1 MRRRRAAVAAG
12 FCASFL
18 LGSVLNVLF
27 APGSEPPRPG
37 QSPGPSPAPGPGR
50 RGGRGELA
58 RQIRAR
64 YEEVQRY
71 SRGGPGPG
79 AGRPERRRL
88 MDLAPGGPGLQ
99 RPRPP
104 RARPLPDGAP
114 GWPPAPGP
122 GSPGPGP
129 RLGCAALRNVSGAQY
144 LGSGYTKAVYR
155 VRLPGGA
162 AVALKA
168 VDFSGHDLGSCV
180 REFGARRGCYRLAA
194 HKLLKE
200 MVLLERLR
208 HPNVLQL
215 YGYCYQD
222 SEDIPDTLTT
232 ITELGAP
239 VEMIQL
245 LQTSWEDRFR
255 ICLSLGRLLHHLAHS
270 PLGSVTLLDF
280 RPRQFVLVDGEL
292 KVTDL
297 DDARVEE
304 TPCTGNADCIL
315 EFPARN
321 FTLPCSAQG
330 WCEAMNEKRNLYNA
344 YRFFFT
350 YLLPHS
356 APPSLRPLLDS
367 IVNATGE
374 LAWGADETLAQL
386 EKVLHL
392 YRSGQYLQNSTA
404 GSQAEYQRL
413 PDSTIPQEDY
423 RCWPSYHHGGC
434 LLSVFSLAEA
444 VDICENHAQCQA
456 FVVTNQT
463 TWTGRQLVFFKTG
476 WSHVVPDPSKTAYP
490 VTPRSS
496 AWKKCICSTK
506 PQVLVPEEGVTP
518 LALPQRSSHY
528 SLEYLN
534 LDLQQRAAD
543 APGLTIIPS
552 HATPR
557 TIWLHKMWPS
567 PHPIS
572 PSQQTQTIPSMED
585 PAGSKAQAE
594 PHVAQHVGHMCVIL
608 RSRLGST
615 SPHSALLAAESPSHL
630 GL

>member
-1 MRRRRAAVAAG
+1 AGAGRAGGKCQADVPPARGRGRGRRGHAHELGRGPAGRAA
-12 FCASFL
+12 
-18 LGSVLNVLF
+18 
-27 APGSEPPRPG
+27 EPPRSLSLPG
-37 QSPGPSPAPGPGR
+37 RAGERAGRAAGRGEGSDAAPAGGGGRGFLRLLPAGLRPQRALRTGLGAPAARPVPRALASPGPGPSRGPRGTGPADPSALRGGAALFPRGPRARGGPAGAAALDGPGSGRAGPAASPAPGG
-50 RGGRGELA
+50 
-58 RQIRAR
+58 
-64 YEEVQRY
+64 
-71 SRGGPGPG
+71 
-79 AGRPERRRL
+79 
-88 MDLAPGGPGLQ
+88 
-99 RPRPP
+99 
-104 RARPLPDGAP
+104 RPLPDGSP
-114 GWPPAPGP
+114 SWPPAPGP

-144 LGSGYTKAVYR
+144 VGSGYTKAVYR

-255 ICLSLGRLLHHLAHS
+255 APGPALDLPEPGPPPSPPGPL

-304 TPCTGNADCIL
+304 TPCASSANCIL

-330 WCEAMNEKRNLYNA
+330 WCEGMNEKRNLYNA

-356 APPSLRPLLDS
+356 APPALRPLLDS

-374 LAWGADETLAQL
+374 LTWGVDETLAQL

-404 GSQAEYQRL
+404 DSRAEYRRL

-423 RCWPSYHHGGC
+423 RCWPSYHHGSC
-434 LLSVFSLAEA
+434 LLSVFNLAEA
-444 VDICENHAQCQA
+444 VDVCESHAQCRA

-476 WSHVVPDPSKTAYP
+476 WSHVVPD
-490 VTPRSS
+490 
-496 AWKKCICSTK
+496 
-506 PQVLVPEEGVTP
+506 
-518 LALPQRSSHY
+518 
-528 SLEYLN
+528 
-534 LDLQQRAAD
+534 
-543 APGLTIIPS
+543 
-552 HATPR
+552 
-557 TIWLHKMWPS
+557 LHK
-567 PHPIS
+567 
-572 PSQQTQTIPSMED
+572 TTYV
-585 PAGSKAQAE
+585 KAS
-594 PHVAQHVGHMCVIL
+594 G
-608 RSRLGST
+608 
-615 SPHSALLAAESPSHL
+615 
-630 GL
+630 

>member
-88 MDLAPGGPGLQ
+88 MDLAPGGLGLQ

-104 RARPLPDGAP
+104 RARPVPDGAP
-114 GWPPAPGP
+114 GWPPA
-122 GSPGPGP
+122 PGPGP

-144 LGSGYTKAVYR
+144 VGSGYTKAVYR

-304 TPCTGNADCIL
+304 TPCASSADCIL

-330 WCEAMNEKRNLYNA
+330 WCDGMNEKRNLYNA

-356 APPSLRPLLDS
+356 APPSLRPLLDI
-367 IVNATGE
+367 IVNAT
-374 LAWGADETLAQL
+374 
-386 EKVLHL
+386 
-392 YRSGQYLQNSTA
+392 
-404 GSQAEYQRL
+404 EYQRI

-423 RCWPSYHHGGC
+423 RCWPSYHHGSC
-434 LLSVFSLAEA
+434 LLSVFNLAEA
-444 VDICENHAQCQA
+444 VDVCESHAQCHA

-463 TWTGRQLVFFKTG
+463 TWTGRKLVFFKTG
-476 WSHVVPDPSKTAYP
+476 WNQVVPDPNRTTY
-490 VTPRSS
+490 VR
-496 AWKKCICSTK
+496 
-506 PQVLVPEEGVTP
+506 
-518 LALPQRSSHY
+518 
-528 SLEYLN
+528 
-534 LDLQQRAAD
+534 
-543 APGLTIIPS
+543 APG
-552 HATPR
+552 
-557 TIWLHKMWPS
+557 
-567 PHPIS
+567 
-572 PSQQTQTIPSMED
+572 
-585 PAGSKAQAE
+585 
-594 PHVAQHVGHMCVIL
+594 
-608 RSRLGST
+608 
-615 SPHSALLAAESPSHL
+615 
-630 GL
+630 

>member
-37 QSPGPSPAPGPGR
+37 QSLGPSPAPGPDR

-99 RPRPP
+99 RPRSP
-104 RARPLPDGAP
+104 RARPLPDGAV

-122 GSPGPGP
+122 GSSGPGP

-144 LGSGYTKAVYR
+144 VGSGYTKAVYR

-168 VDFSGHDLGSCV
+168 VDLSGHDLGSCV

-255 ICLSLGRLLHHLAHS
+255 
-270 PLGSVTLLDF
+270 
-280 RPRQFVLVDGEL
+280 FVLVDGEL

-304 TPCTGNADCIL
+304 TPCASSTDCVL

-330 WCEAMNEKRNLYNA
+330 WCEGMNEKRNLYNA

-356 APPSLRPLLDS
+356 APSSLRPLLDG

-374 LAWGADETLAQL
+374 LTWGVDETLAQL
-386 EKVLHL
+386 EKALHL

-404 GSQAEYQRL
+404 GSRAKYQRI
-413 PDSTIPQEDY
+413 PDSSIPQENY
-423 RCWPSYHHGGC
+423 RCWPSYRHGSC

-444 VDICENHAQCQA
+444 VDICESHAQCQA

-476 WSHVVPDPSKTAYP
+476 WSQVVPDPNKTTY
-490 VTPRSS
+490 V
-496 AWKKCICSTK
+496 
-506 PQVLVPEEGVTP
+506 
-518 LALPQRSSHY
+518 
-528 SLEYLN
+528 
-534 LDLQQRAAD
+534 RASD
-543 APGLTIIPS
+543 
-552 HATPR
+552 
-557 TIWLHKMWPS
+557 
-567 PHPIS
+567 
-572 PSQQTQTIPSMED
+572 
-585 PAGSKAQAE
+585 
-594 PHVAQHVGHMCVIL
+594 
-608 RSRLGST
+608 
-615 SPHSALLAAESPSHL
+615 
-630 GL
+630 

>member
-37 QSPGPSPAPGPGR
+37 QSPGPSPDPGPGR

-104 RARPLPDGAP
+104 RARPLLDGAP

-122 GSPGPGP
+122 GSPGPGSSGPGP

-144 LGSGYTKAVYR
+144 VGSGYTKAVYR
-155 VRLPGGA
+155 VRLPGGV

-304 TPCTGNADCIL
+304 TPCTGSADCTL

-356 APPSLRPLLDS
+356 APSSLRPLLDS
-367 IVNATGE
+367 IVNAT
-374 LAWGADETLAQL
+374 
-386 EKVLHL
+386 
-392 YRSGQYLQNSTA
+392 
-404 GSQAEYQRL
+404 EYQHL
-413 PDSTIPQEDY
+413 PGSTIPQEDY
-423 RCWPSYHHGGC
+423 GCWPSYHHGSC
-434 LLSVFSLAEA
+434 LLSVFNLAEA
-444 VDICENHAQCQA
+444 VDICESHAQCQA

-476 WSHVVPDPSKTAYP
+476 WSHVVPDPSKTTY
-490 VTPRSS
+490 V
-496 AWKKCICSTK
+496 
-506 PQVLVPEEGVTP
+506 
-518 LALPQRSSHY
+518 
-528 SLEYLN
+528 
-534 LDLQQRAAD
+534 RAS
-543 APGLTIIPS
+543 G
-552 HATPR
+552 
-557 TIWLHKMWPS
+557 
-567 PHPIS
+567 
-572 PSQQTQTIPSMED
+572 
-585 PAGSKAQAE
+585 
-594 PHVAQHVGHMCVIL
+594 
-608 RSRLGST
+608 
-615 SPHSALLAAESPSHL
+615 
-630 GL
+630 

>member
-1 MRRRRAAVAAG
+1 MRRRRAAVAVG

-99 RPRPP
+99 RPRPL
-104 RARPLPDGAP
+104 RARPLPDGVP

-122 GSPGPGP
+122 GSPGPSP

-144 LGSGYTKAVYR
+144 VGSGYTKAVYR

-180 REFGARRGCYRLAA
+180 REFGVRRGCYRLAA

-255 ICLSLGRLLHHLAHS
+255 
-270 PLGSVTLLDF
+270 
-280 RPRQFVLVDGEL
+280 FVLVDGEL

-304 TPCTGNADCIL
+304 TPCASSADCVL

-330 WCEAMNEKRNLYNA
+330 WCEGMNEKRNLYNA

-374 LAWGADETLAQL
+374 LAWGVDETLTQL

-392 YRSGQYLQNSTA
+392 YRSGQYLQNSTT
-404 GSQAEYQRL
+404 SSSTEYQRI
-413 PDSTIPQEDY
+413 PDSTIPRENY
-423 RCWPSYHHGGC
+423 RCWPSYHHGSC
-434 LLSVFSLAEA
+434 LLSVFNLAEA
-444 VDICENHAQCQA
+444 VDVCESHAQCQA

-463 TWTGRQLVFFKTG
+463 TWTGRQLVFFKAG
-476 WSHVVPDPSKTAYP
+476 WSQVVPDPNKTTY
-490 VTPRSS
+490 V
-496 AWKKCICSTK
+496 
-506 PQVLVPEEGVTP
+506 
-518 LALPQRSSHY
+518 
-528 SLEYLN
+528 
-534 LDLQQRAAD
+534 
-543 APGLTIIPS
+543 
-552 HATPR
+552 
-557 TIWLHKMWPS
+557 
-567 PHPIS
+567 
-572 PSQQTQTIPSMED
+572 
-585 PAGSKAQAE
+585 KAS
-594 PHVAQHVGHMCVIL
+594 G
-608 RSRLGST
+608 
-615 SPHSALLAAESPSHL
+615 
-630 GL
+630 

>member
-27 APGSEPPRPG
+27 APGSEPPKPG
-37 QSPGPSPAPGPGR
+37 QSPEPSPAPGPGR

-88 MDLAPGGPGLQ
+88 MDLAPGGPGLT

-104 RARPLPDGAP
+104 WARPLPDGAP

-144 LGSGYTKAVYR
+144 VGSGYTKAVYR

-180 REFGARRGCYRLAA
+180 REFGVRRGCYRLAA

-208 HPNVLQL
+208 HPNVLQ
-215 YGYCYQD
+215 
-222 SEDIPDTLTT
+222 
-232 ITELGAP
+232 
-239 VEMIQL
+239 
-245 LQTSWEDRFR
+245 

-304 TPCTGNADCIL
+304 TPCAGSTDCIL

-330 WCEAMNEKRNLYNA
+330 WCEGMNEKRNLYNA

-374 LAWGADETLAQL
+374 LAWGVDETLAQL

-404 GSQAEYQRL
+404 SSSTEYQRI

-423 RCWPSYHHGGC
+423 RCWPSYHHGSC
-434 LLSVFSLAEA
+434 LLSVFNLAEA
-444 VDICENHAQCQA
+444 MDVCESHAQCRA

-476 WSHVVPDPSKTAYP
+476 WSQVVPDPNKTTY
-490 VTPRSS
+490 V
-496 AWKKCICSTK
+496 
-506 PQVLVPEEGVTP
+506 
-518 LALPQRSSHY
+518 
-528 SLEYLN
+528 
-534 LDLQQRAAD
+534 
-543 APGLTIIPS
+543 
-552 HATPR
+552 
-557 TIWLHKMWPS
+557 
-567 PHPIS
+567 
-572 PSQQTQTIPSMED
+572 
-585 PAGSKAQAE
+585 KAS
-594 PHVAQHVGHMCVIL
+594 G
-608 RSRLGST
+608 
-615 SPHSALLAAESPSHL
+615 
-630 GL
+630 

>member
-37 QSPGPSPAPGPGR
+37 QSSGPSPDPGPGR

-122 GSPGPGP
+122 GSPGPGSSGPGP

-144 LGSGYTKAVYR
+144 VGSGYTKAVYR
-155 VRLPGGA
+155 VRLPGGV

-208 HPNVLQL
+208 HPNVLQKDQSRGKMKVPESENDEAKTRIRAEEEL

-255 ICLSLGRLLHHLAHS
+255 
-270 PLGSVTLLDF
+270 
-280 RPRQFVLVDGEL
+280 FVLVDGEL

-304 TPCTGNADCIL
+304 TPCTGSADCTL

-374 LAWGADETLAQL
+374 LTWGVDETLAQL

-392 YRSGQYLQNSTA
+392 YRSGQYLQNSTEA
-404 GSQAEYQRL
+404 GRAEYQHL
-413 PDSTIPQEDY
+413 PGSTIPQEDY
-423 RCWPSYHHGGC
+423 RCWPSYHHGSC
-434 LLSVFSLAEA
+434 LLSVFNLAEA
-444 VDICENHAQCQA
+444 VDICESHAQCQA

-476 WSHVVPDPSKTAYP
+476 WSHVVPDPSKTTY
-490 VTPRSS
+490 V
-496 AWKKCICSTK
+496 
-506 PQVLVPEEGVTP
+506 
-518 LALPQRSSHY
+518 
-528 SLEYLN
+528 
-534 LDLQQRAAD
+534 RAS
-543 APGLTIIPS
+543 G
-552 HATPR
+552 
-557 TIWLHKMWPS
+557 
-567 PHPIS
+567 
-572 PSQQTQTIPSMED
+572 
-585 PAGSKAQAE
+585 
-594 PHVAQHVGHMCVIL
+594 
-608 RSRLGST
+608 
-615 SPHSALLAAESPSHL
+615 
-630 GL
+630 

>member
-37 QSPGPSPAPGPGR
+37 QSPGSSAAPGPGR

-58 RQIRAR
+58 RQIRER

-104 RARPLPDGAP
+104 RVRSPPDGAP

-144 LGSGYTKAVYR
+144 VGSGYTKAVYR

-208 HPNVLQL
+208 HPNVLQ
-215 YGYCYQD
+215 
-222 SEDIPDTLTT
+222 
-232 ITELGAP
+232 
-239 VEMIQL
+239 
-245 LQTSWEDRFR
+245 

-280 RPRQFVLVDGEL
+280 RPRQFVLVNGEL

-304 TPCTGNADCIL
+304 TPCTSSADCTL

-321 FTLPCSAQG
+321 FSLPCSAQG
-330 WCEAMNEKRNLYNA
+330 WCEGMNEKRNLYNA

-374 LAWGADETLAQL
+374 LAWGVDETLAQL
-386 EKVLHL
+386 ETALHL
-392 YRSGQYLQNSTA
+392 FRSGQYLQNST
-404 GSQAEYQRL
+404 SSRAEYQRI
-413 PDSTIPQEDY
+413 PDSAITQEDY

-434 LLSVFSLAEA
+434 LLSVFNLAEA
-444 VDICENHAQCQA
+444 IDVCESHAQCRA

-463 TWTGRQLVFFKTG
+463 TWTGRKLVFFKTG
-476 WSHVVPDPSKTAYP
+476 WNQVVPDAGKTTY
-490 VTPRSS
+490 V
-496 AWKKCICSTK
+496 K
-506 PQVLVPEEGVTP
+506 
-518 LALPQRSSHY
+518 
-528 SLEYLN
+528 
-534 LDLQQRAAD
+534 
-543 APGLTIIPS
+543 APG
-552 HATPR
+552 
-557 TIWLHKMWPS
+557 
-567 PHPIS
+567 
-572 PSQQTQTIPSMED
+572 
-585 PAGSKAQAE
+585 
-594 PHVAQHVGHMCVIL
+594 
-608 RSRLGST
+608 
-615 SPHSALLAAESPSHL
+615 
-630 GL
+630 

>member
-104 RARPLPDGAP
+104 RARPPPDGAP

-122 GSPGPGP
+122 GSPGQGP

-144 LGSGYTKAVYR
+144 VGSGYTKAVYR

-255 ICLSLGRLLHHLAHS
+255 
-270 PLGSVTLLDF
+270 
-280 RPRQFVLVDGEL
+280 FVLVDGEL

-304 TPCTGNADCIL
+304 TPCTSSADCTL

-330 WCEAMNEKRNLYNA
+330 WCEGMNEKRNLYNA

-356 APPSLRPLLDS
+356 APLSLRPLLDS

-374 LAWGADETLAQL
+374 LTWSVDETLGQL
-386 EKVLHL
+386 EAVLHL
-392 YRSGQYLQNSTA
+392 FRSGQYLQNSTT
-404 GSQAEYQRL
+404 SSSIEYQRI

-423 RCWPSYHHGGC
+423 RCWPSYHHGSC
-434 LLSVFSLAEA
+434 LLSVFNLAEA
-444 VDICENHAQCQA
+444 VDVCESHAQCHA

-463 TWTGRQLVFFKTG
+463 TWTGRKLVFFKTG
-476 WSHVVPDPSKTAYP
+476 WSQVVPDPSKTIY
-490 VTPRSS
+490 VR
-496 AWKKCICSTK
+496 
-506 PQVLVPEEGVTP
+506 
-518 LALPQRSSHY
+518 
-528 SLEYLN
+528 
-534 LDLQQRAAD
+534 
-543 APGLTIIPS
+543 APG
-552 HATPR
+552 
-557 TIWLHKMWPS
+557 
-567 PHPIS
+567 
-572 PSQQTQTIPSMED
+572 
-585 PAGSKAQAE
+585 
-594 PHVAQHVGHMCVIL
+594 
-608 RSRLGST
+608 
-615 SPHSALLAAESPSHL
+615 
-630 GL
+630 

>member
-37 QSPGPSPAPGPGR
+37 QSPGPSPDPGPGR

-99 RPRPP
+99 RPRPL

-122 GSPGPGP
+122 GSPGPGSSGPGP

-144 LGSGYTKAVYR
+144 VGSGYTKAVYR
-155 VRLPGGA
+155 VRLPGGV

-304 TPCTGNADCIL
+304 TPCTGSADCTL

-367 IVNATGE
+367 IVNAT
-374 LAWGADETLAQL
+374 APCTLQ
-386 EKVLHL
+386 ESSPGGWT
-392 YRSGQYLQNSTA
+392 RPWPSWRRCCTCTGA
-404 GSQAEYQRL
+404 GS
-413 PDSTIPQEDY
+413 
-423 RCWPSYHHGGC
+423 
-434 LLSVFSLAEA
+434 
-444 VDICENHAQCQA
+444 IC
-456 FVVTNQT
+456 
-463 TWTGRQLVFFKTG
+463 R
-476 WSHVVPDPSKTAYP
+476 
-490 VTPRSS
+490 TPRRPAEPSTS
-496 AWKKCICSTK
+496 TSRAVPSPRKTTAAGHPTTTEAACFQCSTW
-506 PQVLVPEEGVTP
+506 PRLWTSVRAMPSARPLWSPTRPLGQVG
-518 LALPQRSSHY
+518 
-528 SLEYLN
+528 N
-534 LDLQQRAAD
+534 
-543 APGLTIIPS
+543 
-552 HATPR
+552 
-557 TIWLHKMWPS
+557 
-567 PHPIS
+567 
-572 PSQQTQTIPSMED
+572 
-585 PAGSKAQAE
+585 
-594 PHVAQHVGHMCVIL
+594 
-608 RSRLGST
+608 
-615 SPHSALLAAESPSHL
+615 
-630 GL
+630 

>member
-88 MDLAPGGPGLQ
+88 MDLAPGGLGLQ

-122 GSPGPGP
+122 GP

-144 LGSGYTKAVYR
+144 VGSGYTKAVYR

-304 TPCTGNADCIL
+304 TPCASSADCIL

-330 WCEAMNEKRNLYNA
+330 WCDGMNEKRNLYNA

-356 APPSLRPLLDS
+356 APPSLRPLLDI
-367 IVNATGE
+367 IVNAT
-374 LAWGADETLAQL
+374 
-386 EKVLHL
+386 
-392 YRSGQYLQNSTA
+392 
-404 GSQAEYQRL
+404 EYQRI
-413 PDSTIPQEDY
+413 PGSTIPQEDY
-423 RCWPSYHHGGC
+423 RCWPSYHHGSC
-434 LLSVFSLAEA
+434 LLSVFNLAEA
-444 VDICENHAQCQA
+444 VDVCESHAQCHA
-456 FVVTNQT
+456 FVITNQT
-463 TWTGRQLVFFKTG
+463 TWTGRKLVFFKTG
-476 WSHVVPDPSKTAYP
+476 WNQVVPDPNRTTY
-490 VTPRSS
+490 VR
-496 AWKKCICSTK
+496 
-506 PQVLVPEEGVTP
+506 
-518 LALPQRSSHY
+518 
-528 SLEYLN
+528 
-534 LDLQQRAAD
+534 
-543 APGLTIIPS
+543 APG
-552 HATPR
+552 
-557 TIWLHKMWPS
+557 
-567 PHPIS
+567 
-572 PSQQTQTIPSMED
+572 
-585 PAGSKAQAE
+585 
-594 PHVAQHVGHMCVIL
+594 
-608 RSRLGST
+608 
-615 SPHSALLAAESPSHL
+615 
-630 GL
+630 

>member
-1 MRRRRAAVAAG
+1 PRPAGSVIRLLVPLSGSTGPAIRPRAGPGAPARRGVAA
-12 FCASFL
+12 
-18 LGSVLNVLF
+18 
-27 APGSEPPRPG
+27 APSPSRGGARGPAGWAGPEPPPRRF
-37 QSPGPSPAPGPGR
+37 PGPDGRGRRSRCQSAGKAGLGGR
-50 RGGRGELA
+50 RGRRRG
-58 RQIRAR
+58 RAR
-64 YEEVQRY
+64 
-71 SRGGPGPG
+71 
-79 AGRPERRRL
+79 AGSWEY
-88 MDLAPGGPGLQ
+88 
-99 RPRPP
+99 
-104 RARPLPDGAP
+104 
-114 GWPPAPGP
+114 
-122 GSPGPGP
+122 
-129 RLGCAALRNVSGAQY
+129 V
-144 LGSGYTKAVYR
+144 GSGYTKAVYR

-304 TPCTGNADCIL
+304 TPCASSADCIL

-330 WCEAMNEKRNLYNA
+330 WCEGMNEKRNLYNA
-344 YRFFFT
+344 YRWFFFT

-356 APPSLRPLLDS
+356 APPPLRPLLDS

-374 LAWGADETLAQL
+374 LSWGVDETLAQL
-386 EKVLHL
+386 ERVLHL
-392 YRSGQYLQNSTA
+392 FRSGQYLQNSTA
-404 GSQAEYQRL
+404 DSRAEYQRL

-423 RCWPSYHHGGC
+423 RCWPSYHHGSC
-434 LLSVFSLAEA
+434 LLSVFNLAEA
-444 VDICENHAQCQA
+444 VDVCESHAQCQA

-476 WSHVVPDPSKTAYP
+476 WSHVVPDPNKTTY
-490 VTPRSS
+490 V
-496 AWKKCICSTK
+496 
-506 PQVLVPEEGVTP
+506 
-518 LALPQRSSHY
+518 
-528 SLEYLN
+528 
-534 LDLQQRAAD
+534 RAS
-543 APGLTIIPS
+543 G
-552 HATPR
+552 
-557 TIWLHKMWPS
+557 
-567 PHPIS
+567 
-572 PSQQTQTIPSMED
+572 
-585 PAGSKAQAE
+585 
-594 PHVAQHVGHMCVIL
+594 
-608 RSRLGST
+608 
-615 SPHSALLAAESPSHL
+615 
-630 GL
+630 

>member
-1 MRRRRAAVAAG
+1 PRALPRVPP
-12 FCASFL
+12 ASSPPGL
-18 LGSVLNVLF
+18 RISAIPAQVL
-27 APGSEPPRPG
+27 APGPRPPVPPDPRPG
-37 QSPGPSPAPGPGR
+37 FPGPTPGLRRTPQRRVPGPPARWR
-50 RGGRGELA
+50 RGGAESG
-58 RQIRAR
+58 
-64 YEEVQRY
+64 
-71 SRGGPGPG
+71 
-79 AGRPERRRL
+79 
-88 MDLAPGGPGLQ
+88 GLQ
-99 RPRPP
+99 RPRSGQL
-104 RARPLPDGAP
+104 RARVRGAE
-114 GWPPAPGP
+114 GLLSAGGP
-122 GSPGPGP
+122 P

-144 LGSGYTKAVYR
+144 VGSGYTKAVYR

-304 TPCTGNADCIL
+304 TPCTSSTDCTL

-330 WCEAMNEKRNLYNA
+330 WCEDMNEKRNLYNA

-356 APPSLRPLLDS
+356 APPSLRPLLDT

-374 LAWGADETLAQL
+374 LTWGVDETLAQL
-386 EKVLHL
+386 ETVLHL
-392 YRSGQYLQNSTA
+392 YRSGKYLQNSTA
-404 GSQAEYQRL
+404 GSSSEYQRI

-423 RCWPSYHHGGC
+423 RCWPSYHHSSC
-434 LLSVFSLAEA
+434 LLSVFNLAEA
-444 VDICENHAQCQA
+444 VDVCESHAQCRA
-456 FVVTNQT
+456 FVITNQT
-463 TWTGRQLVFFKTG
+463 TWTGRKLVFFKTG
-476 WSHVVPDPSKTAYP
+476 WSQVVPDARKTTY
-490 VTPRSS
+490 V
-496 AWKKCICSTK
+496 K
-506 PQVLVPEEGVTP
+506 
-518 LALPQRSSHY
+518 
-528 SLEYLN
+528 
-534 LDLQQRAAD
+534 
-543 APGLTIIPS
+543 APG
-552 HATPR
+552 
-557 TIWLHKMWPS
+557 
-567 PHPIS
+567 
-572 PSQQTQTIPSMED
+572 
-585 PAGSKAQAE
+585 
-594 PHVAQHVGHMCVIL
+594 
-608 RSRLGST
+608 
-615 SPHSALLAAESPSHL
+615 
-630 GL
+630 

>member
-37 QSPGPSPAPGPGR
+37 QSPGPSPDPGPGR

-122 GSPGPGP
+122 GSPGPGSSGPGP

-144 LGSGYTKAVYR
+144 VGSGYTKAVYR
-155 VRLPGGA
+155 VRLPGGV

-208 HPNVLQL
+208 HPNVLQIKKRSPMTAQL

-304 TPCTGNADCIL
+304 TPCTGSADCTL

-367 IVNATGE
+367 IVNAT
-374 LAWGADETLAQL
+374 APCTLQ
-386 EKVLHL
+386 ESSPGGWT
-392 YRSGQYLQNSTA
+392 RPWPSWRRCCTCTGA
-404 GSQAEYQRL
+404 GS
-413 PDSTIPQEDY
+413 
-423 RCWPSYHHGGC
+423 
-434 LLSVFSLAEA
+434 
-444 VDICENHAQCQA
+444 IC
-456 FVVTNQT
+456 
-463 TWTGRQLVFFKTG
+463 R
-476 WSHVVPDPSKTAYP
+476 
-490 VTPRSS
+490 TPRRPAELSTSTSQAVPSPRKTTAAGHPTTTEAASS
-496 AWKKCICSTK
+496 QCSTW
-506 PQVLVPEEGVTP
+506 PRLWTSV
-518 LALPQRSSHY
+518 R
-528 SLEYLN
+528 
-534 LDLQQRAAD
+534 
-543 APGLTIIPS
+543 
-552 HATPR
+552 ATPSAR
-557 TIWLHKMWPS
+557 PLWS
-567 PHPIS
+567 PTRPLG
-572 PSQQTQTIPSMED
+572 Q
-585 PAGSKAQAE
+585 
-594 PHVAQHVGHMCVIL
+594 VGN
-608 RSRLGST
+608 
-615 SPHSALLAAESPSHL
+615 
-630 GL
+630 

>member
-12 FCASFL
+12 LCAAFL
-18 LGSVLNVLF
+18 LGSVLSALL
-27 APGSEPPRPG
+27 APGA
-37 QSPGPSPAPGPGR
+37 GPPAPPGR
-50 RGGRGELA
+50 RGARGELA

-64 YEEVQRY
+64 YEEARRY
-71 SRGGPGPG
+71 SRAGRGG
-79 AGRPERRRL
+79 AWGRPERRRL
-88 MDLAPGGPGLQ
+88 MDLAPRAPRPRAPRLRAPRAPRPRGPG
-99 RPRPP
+99 
-104 RARPLPDGAP
+104 
-114 GWPPAPGP
+114 
-122 GSPGPGP
+122 
-129 RLGCAALRNVSGAQY
+129 LGCAALRAASGAQFV
-144 LGSGYTKAVYR
+144 GAGYTKAVYR

-168 VDFSGHDLGSCV
+168 VDVSGHDLGSCV

-200 MVLLERLR
+200 MVLLQRLR

-239 VEMIQL
+239 VEMVQL
-245 LQTSWEDRFR
+245 LQASWEDRFR

-304 TPCTGNADCIL
+304 TPCASSADCTL

-321 FTLPCSAQG
+321 FSLACSAHG
-330 WCEAMNEKRNLYNA
+330 RCLGMNEKRNLYNA

-356 APPSLRPLLDS
+356 APPSLRPLLDA

-374 LAWGADETLAQL
+374 LSWGVDETLAQL
-386 EKVLHL
+386 ETVLHL
-392 YRSGQYLQNSTA
+392 FQSGQYLHNSTA
-404 GSQAEYQRL
+404 GHRAEYRHL
-413 PDSTIPQEDY
+413 ASSNIPQEDY
-423 RCWPSYHHGGC
+423 RCWPSHQHGGC
-434 LLSVFSLAEA
+434 VLSVFNLAEA
-444 VDICENHAQCQA
+444 KDICESHTQCRA

-476 WSHVVPDPSKTAYP
+476 WNHVELDPSKTTY
-490 VTPRSS
+490 V
-496 AWKKCICSTK
+496 
-506 PQVLVPEEGVTP
+506 
-518 LALPQRSSHY
+518 
-528 SLEYLN
+528 
-534 LDLQQRAAD
+534 RAS
-543 APGLTIIPS
+543 G
-552 HATPR
+552 
-557 TIWLHKMWPS
+557 
-567 PHPIS
+567 
-572 PSQQTQTIPSMED
+572 
-585 PAGSKAQAE
+585 
-594 PHVAQHVGHMCVIL
+594 
-608 RSRLGST
+608 
-615 SPHSALLAAESPSHL
+615 
-630 GL
+630 

>member
-1 MRRRRAAVAAG
+1 MRRRRAVVAAG

-37 QSPGPSPAPGPGR
+37 QSPGPSAAPGPGR

-88 MDLAPGGPGLQ
+88 MDLAPGGLGLQ

-104 RARPLPDGAP
+104 RARPPPDGAP

-144 LGSGYTKAVYR
+144 VGSGYTKAVYR

-222 SEDIPDTLTT
+222 SDDIPDTLTT

-280 RPRQFVLVDGEL
+280 RPRQFVLVNGEL

-304 TPCTGNADCIL
+304 TPCSTVADCIL

-330 WCEAMNEKRNLYNA
+330 WCEGMNEKRNLYNA

-356 APPSLRPLLDS
+356 APPSLRPLLDT

-374 LAWGADETLAQL
+374 LTWGVDETLAQL
-386 EKVLHL
+386 EMVLHL
-392 YRSGQYLQNSTA
+392 YRSGQYLQNST
-404 GSQAEYQRL
+404 SSSAEYQRI
-413 PDSTIPQEDY
+413 PDSTITQEDY
-423 RCWPSYHHGGC
+423 HCWLSYHHGGC
-434 LLSVFSLAEA
+434 LLSVFNLAEA
-444 VDICENHAQCQA
+444 VDVCESHAQCRA

-463 TWTGRQLVFFKTG
+463 TWTGRKLVFFKAG
-476 WSHVVPDPSKTAYP
+476 WSQVVPDASKTTY
-490 VTPRSS
+490 V
-496 AWKKCICSTK
+496 
-506 PQVLVPEEGVTP
+506 
-518 LALPQRSSHY
+518 
-528 SLEYLN
+528 
-534 LDLQQRAAD
+534 
-543 APGLTIIPS
+543 
-552 HATPR
+552 
-557 TIWLHKMWPS
+557 
-567 PHPIS
+567 
-572 PSQQTQTIPSMED
+572 
-585 PAGSKAQAE
+585 KAS
-594 PHVAQHVGHMCVIL
+594 G
-608 RSRLGST
+608 
-615 SPHSALLAAESPSHL
+615 
-630 GL
+630 

>member
-1 MRRRRAAVAAG
+1 
-12 FCASFL
+12 
-18 LGSVLNVLF
+18 
-27 APGSEPPRPG
+27 
-37 QSPGPSPAPGPGR
+37 
-50 RGGRGELA
+50 
-58 RQIRAR
+58 
-64 YEEVQRY
+64 
-71 SRGGPGPG
+71 
-79 AGRPERRRL
+79 
-88 MDLAPGGPGLQ
+88 
-99 RPRPP
+99 
-104 RARPLPDGAP
+104 
-114 GWPPAPGP
+114 
-122 GSPGPGP
+122 
-129 RLGCAALRNVSGAQY
+129 LRNVSGAQY
-144 LGSGYTKAVYR
+144 VGSGYTKAVYR

-255 ICLSLGRLLHHLAHS
+255 KDCLDLGRLLHHLGHS

-304 TPCTGNADCIL
+304 TPCASSANCIL

-330 WCEAMNEKRNLYNA
+330 WCEGMNEKRNLYNA

-374 LAWGADETLAQL
+374 LTWGVDETLAQL

-392 YRSGQYLQNSTA
+392 YRSGQHHRRQQSC
-404 GSQAEYQRL
+404 RL
-413 PDSTIPQEDY
+413 DFGLVPGRRRQEGGEDY
-423 RCWPSYHHGGC
+423 RCWPSYHHGSC
-434 LLSVFSLAEA
+434 LLSVFNLAEA
-444 VDICENHAQCQA
+444 VDVCESHAQCRA

-476 WSHVVPDPSKTAYP
+476 WSHVVPDLNKTTY
-490 VTPRSS
+490 V
-496 AWKKCICSTK
+496 K
-506 PQVLVPEEGVTP
+506 
-518 LALPQRSSHY
+518 
-528 SLEYLN
+528 
-534 LDLQQRAAD
+534 
-543 APGLTIIPS
+543 
-552 HATPR
+552 
-557 TIWLHKMWPS
+557 
-567 PHPIS
+567 
-572 PSQQTQTIPSMED
+572 
-585 PAGSKAQAE
+585 
-594 PHVAQHVGHMCVIL
+594 
-608 RSRLGST
+608 
-615 SPHSALLAAESPSHL
+615 
-630 GL
+630 

>member
-255 ICLSLGRLLHHLAHS
+255 
-270 PLGSVTLLDF
+270 
-280 RPRQFVLVDGEL
+280 FVLVDGEL

-367 IVNATGE
+367 IVNATE
-374 LAWGADETLAQL
+374 PHCTLQESL
-386 EKVLHL
+386 PGGWT
-392 YRSGQYLQNSTA
+392 RPWPSWRRCCTCTGA
-404 GSQAEYQRL
+404 GSICRTPLRAAK
-413 PDSTIPQEDY
+413 PSTSASPTV
-423 RCWPSYHHGGC
+423 
-434 LLSVFSLAEA
+434 LSPRRTTDAGHPTTMEA
-444 VDICENHAQCQA
+444 AS
-456 FVVTNQT
+456 F
-463 TWTGRQLVFFKTG
+463 
-476 WSHVVPDPSKTAYP
+476 P
-490 VTPRSS
+490 
-496 AWKKCICSTK
+496 CSTWLR
-506 PQVLVPEEGVTP
+506 PWTSVRTMPSARPLWSPTRPPGQVGNWSFSRQDGATW
-518 LALPQRSSHY
+518 
-528 SLEYLN
+528 SL
-534 LDLQQRAAD
+534 
-543 APGLTIIPS
+543 IP
-552 HATPR
+552 AR
-557 TIWLHKMWPS
+557 
-567 PHPIS
+567 PH
-572 PSQQTQTIPSMED
+572 M
-585 PAGSKAQAE
+585 
-594 PHVAQHVGHMCVIL
+594 
-608 RSRLGST
+608 
-615 SPHSALLAAESPSHL
+615 
-630 GL
+630 

>member
-37 QSPGPSPAPGPGR
+37 QSPGPSPASGLGR

-104 RARPLPDGAP
+104 KTRTSSDGP
-114 GWPPAPGP
+114 PSWPP

-144 LGSGYTKAVYR
+144 VGSGYTKAVYR

-162 AVALKA
+162 VVALKA

-180 REFGARRGCYRLAA
+180 REFGARRSCYRLAA

-222 SEDIPDTLTT
+222 REDIPDTLTT

-304 TPCTGNADCIL
+304 TACQSSADCVL
-315 EFPARN
+315 SFPARN

-330 WCEAMNEKRNLYNA
+330 WCENMNEKRNLYNA
-344 YRFFFT
+344 YRFFYT

-356 APPSLRPLLDS
+356 APPSLRPLLDA

-374 LAWGADETLAQL
+374 LTWGVDETLAQL
-386 EKVLHL
+386 ETTLYL
-392 YRSGQYLQNSTA
+392 YRSGQYLQDSKASSGA
-404 GSQAEYQRL
+404 GEWPQPGSRDCGRGDSRCTKYQRI
-413 PDSTIPQEDY
+413 PDSTIAQADY
-423 RCWPSYHHGGC
+423 RCWPSYHHSGC
-434 LLSVFSLAEA
+434 LLSVFNLAEA
-444 VDICENHAQCQA
+444 VGICESHAQCRA
-456 FVVTNQT
+456 FVLTNQT
-463 TWTGRQLVFFKTG
+463 TWTGRKLVFFKSG
-476 WSHVVPDPSKTAYP
+476 WNQLVPDASKTTY
-490 VTPRSS
+490 VR
-496 AWKKCICSTK
+496 
-506 PQVLVPEEGVTP
+506 
-518 LALPQRSSHY
+518 
-528 SLEYLN
+528 
-534 LDLQQRAAD
+534 
-543 APGLTIIPS
+543 APG
-552 HATPR
+552 
-557 TIWLHKMWPS
+557 
-567 PHPIS
+567 
-572 PSQQTQTIPSMED
+572 
-585 PAGSKAQAE
+585 
-594 PHVAQHVGHMCVIL
+594 
-608 RSRLGST
+608 
-615 SPHSALLAAESPSHL
+615 
-630 GL
+630 

>member
-88 MDLAPGGPGLQ
+88 MDLAPGGLGLQ

-122 GSPGPGP
+122 GP

-144 LGSGYTKAVYR
+144 VGSGYTKAVYR

-304 TPCTGNADCIL
+304 TPCASSADCIL

-330 WCEAMNEKRNLYNA
+330 WCDGMNEKRNLYNA

-356 APPSLRPLLDS
+356 APPSLRPLLDI
-367 IVNATGE
+367 IVNAT
-374 LAWGADETLAQL
+374 
-386 EKVLHL
+386 
-392 YRSGQYLQNSTA
+392 
-404 GSQAEYQRL
+404 EYQRI

-423 RCWPSYHHGGC
+423 RCWPSYHHGSC
-434 LLSVFSLAEA
+434 LLSVFNLAEA
-444 VDICENHAQCQA
+444 VDVCESHAQCHA

-463 TWTGRQLVFFKTG
+463 TWTGRKLVFFKTG
-476 WSHVVPDPSKTAYP
+476 WNQVVPDPNRTTY
-490 VTPRSS
+490 VR
-496 AWKKCICSTK
+496 
-506 PQVLVPEEGVTP
+506 
-518 LALPQRSSHY
+518 
-528 SLEYLN
+528 
-534 LDLQQRAAD
+534 
-543 APGLTIIPS
+543 APG
-552 HATPR
+552 
-557 TIWLHKMWPS
+557 
-567 PHPIS
+567 
-572 PSQQTQTIPSMED
+572 
-585 PAGSKAQAE
+585 
-594 PHVAQHVGHMCVIL
+594 
-608 RSRLGST
+608 
-615 SPHSALLAAESPSHL
+615 
-630 GL
+630 